1 MIPSF
6 YVIFFAALV
15 RRLLQGFKIRLPYTV
30 VLLVLGILFGLVS
43 GQYDEIHIYAKVVD
57 SDPHLILHIFL
68 PVLIFESAFAM
79 EFHTFVKT
87 FVQVIVLAIPGLGKF
102 IIKKYFHIF
111 HMYHIQLEL

>member
-1 MIPSF
+1 MRYRCTSLF
-6 YVIFFAALV
+6 SALV

-87 FVQVIVLAIPGLGKF
+87 FVQVIVLAIPGLG
-102 IIKKYFHIF
+102 
-111 HMYHIQLEL
+111 EL

>member
-1 MIPSF
+1 MMT
-6 YVIFFAALV
+6 FFILLALV

-43 GQYDEIHIYAKVVD
+43 GQYEEIHMYAKVVD

-87 FVQVIVLAIPGLGKF
+87 FGQVIVLAVPGLGK
-102 IIKKYFHIF
+102 
-111 HMYHIQLEL
+111 